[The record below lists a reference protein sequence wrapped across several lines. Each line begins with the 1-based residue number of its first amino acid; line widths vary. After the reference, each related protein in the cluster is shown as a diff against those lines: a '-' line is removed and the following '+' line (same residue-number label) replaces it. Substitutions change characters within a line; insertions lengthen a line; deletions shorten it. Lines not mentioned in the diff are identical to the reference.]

1 MSASTKGSRTEKSLA
16 AAFAGESMARN
27 RYTFFASKAKK
38 QGYEQIA
45 ALFLETAENE
55 REHGKSFLKLMGGD
69 GSAVHV
75 QLDVSS
81 YGVGDTL
88 SNLKFAA
95 DGELDEHSQI
105 YPHMAA
111 IAEEEGFTE
120 VARVYRAVA
129 EVERAH
135 EKRFRILAKQVEAN
149 TVWKRDREVSWKC
162 RNCGYVFV
170 GNEAPTEC
178 PACGHPQGWYEIQE
192 VLE

>member
-1 MSASTKGSRTEKSLA
+1 MAVSMGGSRTEKNLA
-16 AAFAGESMARN
+16 IAFGGESMARS

-45 ALFLETAENE
+45 AFFLETAENE
-55 REHGKSFLKLMGGD
+55 REHAKSFLKLMGGK
-69 GSAVHV
+69 GGPVRI
-75 QLDVSS
+75 QLDVLA

-88 SNLKFAA
+88 ANLKFAA
-95 DGELDEHSQI
+95 DGELEEHSEI

-149 TVWKRDREVSWKC
+149 TVWKRDREVNWKC

-170 GNEAPTEC
+170 GNEAPAKC